1 MHQTRIQ
8 NLFSGPEKVPKTQGV
23 TTDKWCLNAKYFPL
37 KNIITQKLEQSREK
51 VKNWLIK
58 KISQTVWAQP
68 PLVCDWLSFV
78 FLEEEQ
84 LFAHFNQPRMAPLFP
99 NQKRRNL
106 TPWERQNKKA
116 DQMPFS
122 TVWYHYIASP
132 GAWAWACSTIISLT
146 SPWPKQTGIGFI
158 GLYESM
164 NGENESWR
172 NHVKWIDC

>member
-1 MHQTRIQ
+1 MMFKRKI
-8 NLFSGPEKVPKTQGV
+8 FSPK
-23 TTDKWCLNAKYFPL
+23 NM
-37 KNIITQKLEQSREK
+37 ITQKLEQSREK

-84 LFAHFNQPRMAPLFP
+84 LFAHFNLTENGAAVPQSKKEKSHSMGAPE
-99 NQKRRNL
+99 QKSWSNAFL
-106 TPWERQNKKA
+106 YCLI
-116 DQMPFS
+116 S
-122 TVWYHYIASP
+122 LYIASP

-172 NHVKWIDC
+172 NHVKWIDCYVSCDWFWGFFVK